1 MITPEQLESYRS
13 GWREYKRQ
21 RDQDLA
27 SRYRRAMAKTRL
39 AAEHLK
45 RNYKC
50 KVYLF
55 GSMARE
61 DKFTDHSDID
71 LAVSNL
77 DKQTNF
83 WKLYSEVMN
92 ILAPFDFDLVEME
105 RIDPDIRQYILKE
118 GMEL

>member
-27 SRYRRAMAKTRL
+27 SRHRHAMAKTHL

-45 RNYKC
+45 RHYKC
-50 KVYLF
+50 RVYLF
-55 GSMARE
+55 GSMVRE
-61 DKFTDHSDID
+61 DRFTDRSDID
-71 LAVSNL
+71 LAVLNL
-77 DKQTNF
+77 DSQTNF

-92 ILAPFDFDLVEME
+92 ILSPFDFDLVEME
-105 RIDPDIRQYILKE
+105 RIDPDVRQYILKE